1 MAALGG
7 GEGAGPVLRRGL
19 SLRCPR
25 CGGTRLFRG
34 WFAMAPG
41 CPLCGLR
48 FERAQ
53 GYFVLWGAF
62 GVIFPIW
69 FFRYSRGLWLAL
81 EYWLNPE
88 P

>member
-1 MAALGG
+1 
-7 GEGAGPVLRRGL
+7 
-19 SLRCPR
+19 
-25 CGGTRLFRG
+25 
-34 WFAMAPG
+34 MAPG

-48 FERAQ
+48 FEHAQ